1 MKNPTGR
8 PQKARSLA
16 TILVIATAALSVG
29 ALVFSGAVQVLAN
42 YINQQT
48 AIPQQQQLFARQA
61 SQEVAGFINEKISVL
76 DAAVEF
82 SDPIQATSDERKIT
96 LDRLLGLQP
105 SFTQLALLNAGGRQ
119 LNLVSRLSLA
129 QSGQFTGQLTEDLLA
144 RNREGEKFISP
155 VYIDARTNEPM
166 VVVAV
171 PIQNV
176 LGDYQGTLAAEL
188 NLKFMWDLVSQL
200 KVGETGYAYV
210 VDEKGTLIAYSDTS
224 RVLKNENVQDIGQV
238 SEFISNPSASGDIS
252 PDTAAYQGLNG
263 ETVVGTYLPL
273 GSPTWAVVIEM
284 PWTEA
289 YAILLLQ
296 IRSIAIIVAVVGVL
310 AGLFGAF
317 IARRLSA
324 PLVSL
329 SKVAAEITGGNLD
342 LRAREEG
349 PAEVGRVASTFN
361 DMTARLRGM
370 IGTLEERVAERTK
383 ALATSSE
390 VSRRI
395 STILD
400 EKQLVTEVVEQVKNA
415 FNYYHAH
422 IYFKDEP
429 GETLIMAGGTGEA
442 GRVMLDR
449 GHKIPRG
456 RGLVWRAA
464 ETNMAILVADTTAD
478 PNWLPNPLLPDT
490 KSEIAIPISIG
501 DEVLG
506 VLDVQ
511 QNAVGGLTQ
520 ADADLLQSIANQ
532 VAIAVRN
539 ARSYSLV
546 QQRAEREAMIASINQ
561 KIQSTTTVENALQV
575 AVRELGRALGSKQTR
590 VVLSGP
596 GKPGGETDGSHP
608 GDNGK

>member
-1 MKNPTGR
+1 MKNPTGKS
-8 PQKARSLA
+8 QKARNLA
-16 TILVIATAALSVG
+16 TILIIAVAAQTTG
-29 ALVFSGAVQVLAN
+29 ALIFSGAVQVLAN
-42 YINQQT
+42 YLNQQT
-48 AIPQQQQLFARQA
+48 AISQQQQLLAKQA
-61 SQEVAGFINEKISVL
+61 GQSVAGFIDEKFSILS
-76 DAAVEF
+76 AAVEF
-82 SDPIQATSDERKIT
+82 SDPIQATSDERKVT
-96 LDRLLGLQP
+96 LDKLLGLQP
-105 SFTQLALLNAGGRQ
+105 SFKQLALLNAGGRQ
-119 LNLVSRLSLA
+119 LTLVSRLSLS

-144 RNREGEKFISP
+144 RNREGQKFISP

-166 VVVAV
+166 IVIAV

-176 LGDYQGTLAAEL
+176 FGDYQGTLAAEL

-210 VDEKGTLIAYSDTS
+210 VNDTGALIAYSDTS
-224 RVLKNENVQDIGQV
+224 RVLKAENLQNISEV
-238 SEFISNPSASGDIS
+238 SKFVANPSSAGNIS
-252 PDTAAYQGLNG
+252 PESASYKGLNG
-263 ETVVGTYLPL
+263 ETVVGTYVPL
-273 GSPTWAVVIEM
+273 GSPNWAVIVEI
-284 PWTEA
+284 PSAEA
-289 YAILLLQ
+289 YQILYLQ
-296 IRSIAIIVAVVGVL
+296 IRTIIIVILVVGVG
-310 AGLFGAF
+310 AVLFGSF
-317 IARRLSA
+317 IARQLSA
-324 PLVSL
+324 PLVNL
-329 SKVAAEITGGNLD
+329 SKVATEIAGGNLD
-342 LRAREEG
+342 LRAKEEG

-361 DMTARLRGM
+361 TMTSRLRDL

-390 VSRRI
+390 VSRRL

-442 GRVMLDR
+442 GRVMLER

-464 ETNMAILVADTTAD
+464 DTNKAVLVTDTTAD

-490 KSEIAIPISIG
+490 KAEVAVPISIG

-520 ADADLLQSIANQ
+520 ADTDLLQSIANQ

-546 QQRAEREAMIASINQ
+546 QQRAEREAMIASISQ
-561 KIQSTTTVENALQV
+561 KIQGTTTVENALQV

-596 GKPGGETDGSHP
+596 GKPGGEPDDSHSR
-608 GDNGK
+608 GNGT

>member
-8 PQKARSLA
+8 SQKARSLA
-16 TILVIATAALSVG
+16 TILVIAIAAQSMG
-29 ALVFSGAVQVLAN
+29 ALLFSGAVQVFAN
-42 YINQQT
+42 YTSQQA
-48 AIPQQQQLFARQA
+48 AIPQQQRLFAQQA
-61 SQEVAGFINEKISVL
+61 SQEVAGFIGEKFSVL
-76 DAAVEF
+76 EAAVEF

-105 SFTQLALLNAGGRQ
+105 AFKQLALLNAGGRQ
-119 LNLVSRLSLA
+119 LNLVSRLSLT

-144 RNREGEKFISP
+144 RNREGQQFISP

-166 VVVAV
+166 VVIAV
-171 PIQNV
+171 PIQSI

-210 VDEKGTLIAYSDTS
+210 VDDTGALIAYSDTS
-224 RVLKNENVQDIGQV
+224 RVLKAENLQNISEV
-238 SEFISNPSASGDIS
+238 SKFVANPSAAGNILPESAS
-252 PDTAAYQGLNG
+252 YKGLNG

-273 GSPTWAVVIEM
+273 GSPAWAVVIEM

-296 IRSIAIIVAVVGVL
+296 IRSIIIIVLVVGVG
-310 AGLFGAF
+310 AVIFGAF
-317 IARRLSA
+317 IARQLSA
-324 PLVSL
+324 PLVNL
-329 SKVAAEITGGNLD
+329 SKVATEIAGGNLD
-342 LRAREEG
+342 LRAKEEG

-400 EKQLVTEVVEQVKNA
+400 EKQLVTEVVGQVKSA
-415 FNYYHAH
+415 FNYYHTH

-429 GETLIMAGGTGEA
+429 GETLVMAGGTGEA
-442 GRVMLDR
+442 GRVMLER
-449 GHKIPRG
+449 GHKIAKG

-464 ETNMAILVADTTAD
+464 DTNKAILVSDTTAD

-490 KSEIAIPISIG
+490 KSEVAVPISIG

-511 QNAVGGLTQ
+511 QNIIGGLTQ

-561 KIQSTTTVENALQV
+561 KIQGTTTVENALQV

-596 GKPGGETDGSHP
+596 AKPGGESDGSHP